1 MFNKL
6 SLPNKITIFRIAL
19 IPPFLAVLLHYR
31 RIEEGQGEWLRYIA
45 LAVFAV
51 ATITDAVDGY
61 VARKF
66 HQRTELGAFLDP
78 LADKLLLNCAVIAMC
93 FRPIGEGYPAFGIPL
108 WFAVVVFSRDLIQ
121 ILGVLLAY
129 MTMNFSFKIK
139 IVVMGKIATIL
150 NMTAVIWILAGLK
163 GGEFLYIP
171 GGVCTAISGMQ
182 YIYSGFVQITESE
195 RKNSTQAD
203 DE

>member
-6 SLPNKITIFRIAL
+6 SLPNKITLFRIAL
-19 IPPFLAVLLHYR
+19 IPPFLALLLQYR
-31 RIEEGQGEWLRYIA
+31 RIEAGHGEWLRYIA
-45 LAVFAV
+45 LAVFTV

-66 HQRTELGAFLDP
+66 HQRTQLGAFLDP
-78 LADKLLLNCAVIAMC
+78 LADKLLLNCAVITMC
-93 FRPIGEGYPAFGIPL
+93 FRPIGPGYPAFGLPL

-121 ILGVLLAY
+121 VLGVLLTY

-139 IVVMGKIATIL
+139 IVVLGKIATIL
-150 NMTAVIWILAGLK
+150 NMGAVIWILAGFK
-163 GGEFLYIP
+163 GAEFLYFP

-182 YIYSGFVQITESE
+182 YIYAGFVQITESE
-195 RKNSTQAD
+195 KEGATQAD